1 MNTNQEWT
9 HPPTAPMDGP
19 VLVLP
24 PQVPRVKPHR
34 LSRWAGRSLLRLG
47 GWRMVG
53 AFPDVPK
60 AVLIGA
66 PHSSNWDGVW
76 GFAAKMAL
84 GLDIRIIAKQEL
96 FWGPLG
102 WLMRALGVIPIDR
115 RAPGGFVGQTVERIR
130 SADRFW
136 LGVAP
141 EGTRKRVE
149 KWKTGFWKIAH
160 EADVPII
167 LEYFHYPQ
175 KIIGIGPTI
184 HTSGDMEADMAR
196 IRAWYGQWQGRNR
209 GTH

>member
-1 MNTNQEWT
+1 MTTNEEWV

-19 VLVLP
+19 VLILP
-24 PQVPRVKPHR
+24 PAAPRVTPNR
-34 LSRWAGRSLLRLG
+34 FTRWIGRTILNLG

-84 GLDIRIIAKQEL
+84 GLDIRIIAKKE
-96 FWGPLG
+96 
-102 WLMRALGVIPIDR
+102 LMRGPMGTLLRRLGVIPIDR
-115 RAPGGFVGQTVERIR
+115 SAPGGFVGQTVERIR
-130 SADRFW
+130 EAESFW

-160 EADVPII
+160 EADIPII
-167 LEYFHYPQ
+167 LEYFHYPE

-184 HTSGDMEADMAR
+184 RTTGDMEADMAR
-196 IRAWYGQWQGRNR
+196 IRAWYAPWQGRNR
-209 GTH
+209 GTQ